1 MSTRIP
7 FLRSSAVQKNVSSLS
22 VALGVKESIQPRLA
36 YMQAIGLIQGWCHG
50 LPPQKGPAL
59 LYHGD
64 AKFSGLFEHYLAS
77 YDLPTLQPF
86 APVEVASLTSTVTEA
101 LDLLARVDEDARST
115 FDILVHA
122 LLIVRIPVFGSLS
135 DALGVVIA
143 GPKANWSSLEVAELL
158 WHEAVHQALF
168 LSDLIEPLFAVA
180 ERAPELLQTQI
191 RNPLLG
197 MDRPFDLAFHG
208 VAVSVALLDL
218 HLRAES
224 YHRVLEILHS
234 VEPSLDE
241 LLGCRYLLT
250 ERGALI
256 LDEVRAALSELSTD
270 VAELATRGALEG
282 GEIPSRRSY
291 LELQQ
296 SWLRESLR

>member
-7 FLRSSAVQKNVSSLS
+7 FLRSSAVQKNVSTLS

-64 AKFSGLFEHYLAS
+64 AKFSGLFEHFLAS
-77 YDLPTLQPF
+77 YDLPSLAPF
-86 APVEVASLTSTVTEA
+86 APVEVASLAATVSEA
-101 LDLLARVDEDARST
+101 LTLLASVDDDARST
-115 FDILVHA
+115 FDILVRA
-122 LLIVRIPVFGSLS
+122 LLIVRIPAFGSLS
-135 DALGVVIA
+135 DALGVVLA
-143 GPKANWSSLEVAELL
+143 GPRADWSRLEVAELL

-168 LSDLIEPLFAVA
+168 LTDLIEPLFTVA
-180 ERAPELLQTQI
+180 ESAPELLQEKI

-197 MDRPFDLAFHG
+197 VDRPFDLAFHG

-224 YHRVLEILHS
+224 YYRALEIFHT

-241 LLGCRYLLT
+241 LLSRRYLLT
-250 ERGALI
+250 ERGSLI
-256 LDEVRAALSELSTD
+256 LDEIRAALREITTE
-270 VAELATRGALEG
+270 VGELAIRGALDG
-282 GEIPSRRSY
+282 GGRPSRRSY
-291 LELQQ
+291 LDLQQ
-296 SWLRESLR
+296 SWPGRA